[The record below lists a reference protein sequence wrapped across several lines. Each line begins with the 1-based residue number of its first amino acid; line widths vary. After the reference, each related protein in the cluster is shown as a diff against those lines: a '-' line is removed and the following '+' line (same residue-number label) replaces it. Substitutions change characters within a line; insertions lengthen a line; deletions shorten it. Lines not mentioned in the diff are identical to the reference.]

1 MVNGKQVNLLKFIAH
16 QLRHNLVPEV
26 VLVDTVVLEE
36 PEVLVVTEEVTTK
49 LDKTVLAVLLV

>member
-1 MVNGKQVNLLKFIAH
+1 M
-16 QLRHNLVPEV
+16 PEV

-36 PEVLVVTEEVTTK
+36 PEEPVVTEEVTTN